1 MTTTTPP
8 VLTLLDTWTSGQSAP
23 ALTWYGP
30 DAERVELSGRV
41 LANWVTKAANLLAD
55 EADVTPGALVQLD
68 LPMHWRTAVWAL
80 AVWACGGTVAL
91 PGAEGAGADV
101 LVSSRPSADGAPLV
115 IAVAL
120 PALAR
125 AVPDLPEGA
134 IDGAA
139 ELMAQPDVLD
149 NPPDWDPGESA
160 LGDLSHEA
168 LADPAQLVAPLP
180 PAGRYL
186 LPAEDVATGLRT
198 ALALWLTGGS
208 VVLVGDPEADL
219 DHLGMQEGAARL
231 PG

>member
-1 MTTTTPP
+1 M
-8 VLTLLDTWTSGQSAP
+8 LTLLDTWTSGQSAP
-23 ALTWYGP
+23 SLTWYGP

-55 EADVTPGALVQLD
+55 EADITPGTLVQLD

-125 AVPDLPEGA
+125 AVPDLPAGA

-139 ELMAQPDVLD
+139 ELMAQPDVLV
-149 NPPDWDPGESA
+149 NPPDWDPDESA

-168 LADPAQLVAPLP
+168 LADPAQLVALLP
-180 PAGRYL
+180 SAGRYL

>member
-1 MTTTTPP
+1 MTTATPP
-8 VLTLLDTWTSGQSAP
+8 VLTVLDTWTHGQSAP

-30 DAERVELSGRV
+30 DDERVELSGPV
-41 LANWVTKAANLLAD
+41 LANWVTKATNLLTD
-55 EADVTPGALVQLD
+55 EADVTTETVVRLD

-80 AVWACGGTVAL
+80 AVWACGGTVAF
-91 PGAEGAGADV
+91 PGGEAADV
-101 LVSSRPSADGAPLV
+101 LVGTTPDVGAAPLV

-139 ELMAQPDVLD
+139 ELMAQPDVLV
-149 NPPDWDPGESA
+149 NPPDWDPAACA
-160 LGDLSHEA
+160 LAETSHGDLS
-168 LADPAQLVAPLP
+168 DPARLVTLLP
-180 PAGRYL
+180 PPGRYL
-186 LPAEDVATGLRT
+186 LTAGDPATGLRT

-208 VVLVGDPEADL
+208 VVLVGDPAADL
-219 DHLGMQEGAARL
+219 DRIGAQEGAQPL